1 MDCHAWLSSQG
12 GLVAGWQYINTTY
25 KNAIDRPQERHSRIR
40 QRRKKRLSYSVVIW
54 PGTSVDLALFT
65 LVKWPLAQIRYADYF
80 TGFTPLNL
88 SEAKPSNWGRRQ
100 KSSSSIHPVKYL
112 QKQIRRSLFHRASLY
127 PLSHLAAKPP
137 SVKHRV
143 FDTFL
148 YAAQRRRAAA
158 FLHIVALR
166 VKVSMIQ
173 YPYGNEGQHK
183 EAYRINIS
191 IP

>member
-80 TGFTPLNL
+80 TGFTSLDL
-88 SEAKPSNWGRRQ
+88 SEAKPFNWGRRGR
-100 KSSSSIHPVKYL
+100 SSNSIHPVKYL
-112 QKQIRRSLFHRASLY
+112 QKQIRRSLFHRAGSA
-127 PLSHLAAKPP
+127 PPNPAKKCQTLSNTECFTL
-137 SVKHRV
+137 S
-143 FDTFL
+143 
-148 YAAQRRRAAA
+148 YARRRSAAA
-158 FLHIVALR
+158 PI
-166 VKVSMIQ
+166 IC
-173 YPYGNEGQHK
+173 
-183 EAYRINIS
+183 I
-191 IP
+191 